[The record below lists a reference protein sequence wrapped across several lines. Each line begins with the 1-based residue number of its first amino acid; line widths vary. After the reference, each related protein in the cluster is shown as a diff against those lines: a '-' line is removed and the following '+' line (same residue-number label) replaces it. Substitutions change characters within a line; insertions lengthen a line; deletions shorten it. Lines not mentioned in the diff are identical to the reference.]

1 MRILILIDAEH
12 LIKKLNRVIKYTSTV
27 PEGSSVSIINYIE
40 GLNYAFNI
48 TKVAVEEMMEKA
60 KDEGGEQDATK
71 D

>member
-1 MRILILIDAEH
+1 MILIDAEH

-40 GLNYAFNI
+40 GLNCAFKI
-48 TKVAVEEMMEKA
+48 TKKAVEKMMEKA
-60 KDEGGEQDATK
+60 KGEGSEQDE